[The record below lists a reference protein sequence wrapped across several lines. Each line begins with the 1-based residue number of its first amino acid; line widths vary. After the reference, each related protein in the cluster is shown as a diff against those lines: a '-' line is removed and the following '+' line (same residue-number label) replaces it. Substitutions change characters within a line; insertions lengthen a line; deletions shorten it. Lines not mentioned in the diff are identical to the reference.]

1 MVPMPFIELSGDDK
15 ETLHSLAREAIRVR
29 LLFDRELRIDETA
42 FSPAL
47 QQLAASFVTLYKAAP
62 RKKEHERKQ
71 LRGCIGAIQATEPLV
86 MDVVHHAI
94 ASACDDPR
102 FPPVTLDEEPDLSI
116 EISVLTTPEVLSL
129 STEQELLEQL
139 VPCVDGLIIEYGS
152 HRATFLPTV
161 WDSLPEKTEFL
172 KQLKLKAELAEDFW
186 SDDLKAWRYHTL
198 CF

>member
-1 MVPMPFIELSGDDK
+1 MVPMPFIELSADDK
-15 ETLHSLAREAIRVR
+15 QTLHSLAREAIRIR

-42 FSPAL
+42 FNPAL
-47 QQLAASFVTLYKAAP
+47 QQLAASFVTLHKAAP
-62 RKKEHERKQ
+62 HKTEYERKK
-71 LRGCIGAIQATEPLV
+71 LRGCIGTTRATEPLV

-94 ASACDDPR
+94 ASAFDDPR
-102 FPPVTLDEEPDLSI
+102 FPPVTLDEESDLTI
-116 EISVLTTPEVLSL
+116 EISVLTTPEVLSF
-129 STEQELLEQL
+129 STEPELLEQL

-152 HRATFLPTV
+152 HQATFLPTV
-161 WDSLPEKTEFL
+161 WGNFPEKMEFL